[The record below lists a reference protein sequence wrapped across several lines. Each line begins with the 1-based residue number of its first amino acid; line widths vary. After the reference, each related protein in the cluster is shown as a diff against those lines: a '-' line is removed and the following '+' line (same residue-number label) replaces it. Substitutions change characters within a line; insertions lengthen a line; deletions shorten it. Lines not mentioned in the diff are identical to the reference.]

1 MAKRVTTEEQFE
13 RLLETA
19 TPEQLERMADQISLT
34 KRLRFPK
41 PVPAPVKRTRKTKAE
56 EKPPLIAASEAK

>member
-1 MAKRVTTEEQFE
+1 MARRVTTEEQFE

-19 TPEQLERMADQISLT
+19 TPEQLERMAGQISLT

-41 PVPAPVKRTRKTKAE
+41 LIPAPVKRTRVKVE
-56 EKPPLIAASEAK
+56 EKPPLIAALEAK